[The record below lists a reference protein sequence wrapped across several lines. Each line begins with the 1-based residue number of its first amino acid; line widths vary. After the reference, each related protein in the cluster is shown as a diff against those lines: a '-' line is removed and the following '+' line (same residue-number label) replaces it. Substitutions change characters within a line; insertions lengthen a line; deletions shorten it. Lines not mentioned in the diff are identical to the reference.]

1 MVLSVHPGKKRMIA
15 LGAAL
20 VVLTVALLCMPH
32 RQAQSETGISRAGAT
47 ADQRLEF
54 LAQFGWE
61 VEAEPLEIREIVIPE
76 KFDEV
81 YTRYNALQKEQGMD
95 LLPYAGKT
103 CKQWIYKVLN
113 YPISGE
119 EVRAV
124 MLVYEGQVIGGDI
137 SSVALDG
144 FMVTFQGPDEEEQE
158 AAESTEEEK
167 EAVAV
172 TDEMI
177 PEDAWPVD

>member
-1 MVLSVHPGKKRMIA
+1 MVLSVHPGRKRIAA

-20 VVLTVALLCMPH
+20 AVLTAVIIFMP
-32 RQAQSETGISRAGAT
+32 RNQAPIENEVSRAGET
-47 ADQRLEF
+47 ADQRIAF
-54 LAQFGWE
+54 LAQYGWE
-61 VEAEPLEIREIVIPE
+61 VDPEPLEIREVAIPE
-76 KFDEV
+76 EFDEV
-81 YTRYNALQKEQGMD
+81 YARYNALQKEQGMD

-113 YPISGE
+113 YPRSNE

-144 FMVTFQGPDEEEQE
+144 FMTGFEGEGWQEETAVQPVEEAEPEQP
-158 AAESTEEEK
+158 EE
-167 EAVAV
+167 
-172 TDEMI
+172 I
-177 PEDAWPVD
+177 PTDAWPVD

>member
-1 MVLSVHPGKKRMIA
+1 MLLSVHPGRKRIAA

-20 VVLTVALLCMPH
+20 AVLTAVIIFMP
-32 RQAQSETGISRAGAT
+32 RNQAPIENEVSRAGET
-47 ADQRLEF
+47 ADQRSAF
-54 LAQFGWE
+54 LAQYGWE
-61 VEAEPLEIREIVIPE
+61 VDPEPLEIREVAIPE
-76 KFDEV
+76 EFDEV

-113 YPISGE
+113 YPRSNE

-137 SSVALDG
+137 SSVAIDG
-144 FMVTFQGPDEEEQE
+144 FMVTFQGPEQEEEAVESTWQE
-158 AAESTEEEK
+158 AKVEEE
-167 EAVAV
+167 E
-172 TDEMI
+172 I
-177 PEDAWPVD
+177 PADAWPVD